1 MSKWH
6 FSSVY
11 FWPPEP
17 MGQKLMISFCC
28 FELKLKKLSFTVL
41 YQMARRKGHHQPHRL
56 PCSFLQ
62 NLGRRINSKHME
74 ESSGQCVPCITRDS
88 ADTLLQVEG
97 TI

>member
-41 YQMARRKGHHQPHRL
+41 YQMARRPSPAPQAALFISPESGKENQLQAHGGKLRTVCPMDHRGF
-56 PCSFLQ
+56 S
-62 NLGRRINSKHME
+62 
-74 ESSGQCVPCITRDS
+74 
-88 ADTLLQVEG
+88 
-97 TI
+97 